1 MKTFEEFNENQ
12 SANQSTGLPYSA
24 GSSIEDT
31 VTNPPPILR
40 NLPGRP
46 SIFMRTIYRLPNN
59 IELAEVNDFN
69 MKAEQVLNGFW
80 YTIVGRGILDSEN
93 KQMIVNSIQKL
104 RELYPENEEYKTA
117 LEKAKNISLKR

>member
-80 YTIVGRGILDSEN
+80 CTIVGRGILDSEN